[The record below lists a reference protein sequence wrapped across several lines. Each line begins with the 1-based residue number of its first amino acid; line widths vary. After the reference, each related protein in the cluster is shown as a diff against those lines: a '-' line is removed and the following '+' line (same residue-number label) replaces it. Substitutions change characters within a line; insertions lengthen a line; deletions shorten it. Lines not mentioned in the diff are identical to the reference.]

1 MAATAALGRVV
12 IVGGGFGGLHAA
24 KQLRRFRGEVVI
36 VDRTNHHLF
45 QPLLYQVATAA
56 LSPGDIAVPIRQEL
70 RRQRN
75 VTVLMGEVE
84 AVDLAARSV
93 RLADGTSLGYD
104 HLILAPGARHSY
116 FGNAQWERHAPGLK
130 TLADALYLRD
140 RCLASFEWAE
150 RLGGGEAARPY
161 LTFVVVG
168 AGPTGVEV
176 AGALAEIAGQT
187 MVRNFRRIDP
197 RTTRVLLVEAGSKV
211 LPTFS
216 APLGERARQS
226 LVELGVEV
234 WLDRRVTAVEPWGA
248 MIDGER
254 VESAN
259 VIWAAGNQASPLLA
273 SLGLPLDRQG
283 RVEVR
288 GDCSLPGHPE
298 VFVIGDAASFRG
310 DDGQSL
316 PGVAQVAMQ
325 QGRYV
330 ARQILAD
337 AAPGGRRESRPRDG
351 QRHEAQP
358 AKQERGQ
365 TAGEDTRREPVS
377 EAGQDP
383 GREGDRG
390 SARPP
395 FRYVDLGIMATIGK
409 ARAVAKLGAGRGVEL
424 AGLPAWLA
432 WSLIHIAQLVNF
444 RSRTVVMAEW
454 IFWYFTGR
462 RGIRLISRPLE
473 RLGPPPG

>member
-1 MAATAALGRVV
+1 MASEERRRPRVV

-24 KQLRRFRGEVVI
+24 QQLRRFAGEVVV

-56 LSPGDIAVPIRQEL
+56 LSPGDIAVPIRQIL

-75 VTVLMGEVE
+75 ATVLMGEVVE
-84 AVDLAARSV
+84 VDRAARVV
-93 RLADGTSLGYD
+93 RLADGVTLAYD
-104 HLILAPGARHSY
+104 FLVLAVGARHSY
-116 FGNAQWERHAPGLK
+116 FGNPEWERHAPGLK

-176 AGALAEIAGQT
+176 AGALAEIARQT

-197 RTTRVLLVEAGSKV
+197 RTTRVLLVEAGPRV

-216 APLGERARQS
+216 PALGEKARRS
-226 LVELGVEV
+226 LEELGVEV
-234 WLDRRVTAVEPWGA
+234 WLGRRVGAVEPWGA
-248 MIDGER
+248 VIDGER

-259 VIWAAGNQASPLLA
+259 VLWAAGNQAAPLLA
-273 SLGLPLDRQG
+273 SLGVERDRQG
-283 RVEVR
+283 RALVR
-288 GDCSLPGHPE
+288 PDCSLPGSPE
-298 VFVIGDAASFRG
+298 VFVIGDAAHLAG
-310 DDGQSL
+310 EDGQPL

-325 QGRYV
+325 QGRHV
-330 ARQILAD
+330 ARLI
-337 AAPGGRRESRPRDG
+337 AAG
-351 QRHEAQP
+351 QP
-358 AKQERGQ
+358 A
-365 TAGEDTRREPVS
+365 D
-377 EAGQDP
+377 
-383 GREGDRG
+383 
-390 SARPP
+390 ARPP
-395 FRYVDLGIMATIGK
+395 FRYIDLGVMATIGK
-409 ARAVAKLGAGRGVEL
+409 ARAVAKLGAGKGVEL
-424 AGLPAWLA
+424 AGWLAWLA
-432 WSLIHIAQLVNF
+432 WSFLHVAQLVSF
-444 RSRTVVMAEW
+444 RNRVVVMAEW

-473 RLGPPPG
+473 ALGPPPPA